1 MKIGART
8 LKTSLAILI
17 SFIIPPL
24 IGLED
29 SIGLAAAA
37 VVFSMQPSVQETFV
51 KTRDRLVANII
62 GGIIAFLVANF
73 LGDTMVM
80 IAVASALLIALLHQI
95 GLNDVIGLATL
106 TVINIMISP
115 GENLLLTAVQRVAAT
130 LIGIIIAFVVNTF
143 VLPPRYDLKF
153 YNKTVDL
160 TDDTM
165 KYIRQML
172 RKNAQ
177 FPIMAEDL
185 KRLNKEIIVLKK
197 FHKYM
202 RDPFYKRFVSKRYY
216 SMLRFLVVC
225 RQSIRAN
232 EIFYELAIVMHE
244 SESTMNHLPNDLRTL
259 IRERMETLMTAHE
272 QILLKWNGRILPEEV
287 NFLTYRRDLR
297 RRFMEAFY
305 NEASTDASM
314 EYDFSK
320 GNDLLRTMTKIFE
333 YDKELQHFNKLT
345 NSFVKYERDD
355 QIKTYNPN

>member
-8 LKTSLAILI
+8 FKTGLAILL
-17 SFIIPPL
+17 SFIVPPL
-24 IGLED
+24 IGFED

-37 VVFSMQPSVQETFV
+37 VVFSMQPSVQETFI

-62 GGIIAFLVANF
+62 GGLIAFFVMSY
-73 LGDTMVM
+73 LGDAVVM
-80 IAVASALLIALLHQI
+80 IAVASALLIALLHQL

-106 TVINIMISP
+106 TVINIMLSP

-130 LIGIIIAFVVNTF
+130 LIGIVIAFAVNTF
-143 VLPPRYDLKF
+143 VLPPRYDVKF

-177 FPIMAEDL
+177 FPLMTEDL

-202 RDPFYKRFVSKRYY
+202 RDPFYKRFISRRYY
-216 SMLRFLVVC
+216 SMLRFLVVS
-225 RQSIRAN
+225 RQSIQAN
-232 EIFYELAIVMHE
+232 ETFYELATIMHE
-244 SESTMNHLPNDLRTL
+244 SESTMNHLPHDLRML

-305 NEASTDASM
+305 TEASSDASM
-314 EYDFSK
+314 DFDFSK

-333 YDKELQHFNKLT
+333 YDNELQHFNKLT

-355 QIKTYNPN
+355 DIKRL